1 MTQIAPL
8 GWYRAFDANG
18 NPLAGGKLYTYEA
31 GTSTP
36 KATYTTAAGNIANSN
51 PVILDADGYADVWLE
66 TGGYKFVLTDSN
78 DVLQREKD
86 NITGGG
92 SVGFA
97 SQVVSRSSSFS
108 LGINDQNV
116 VNVCTE
122 PLTVSLL
129 PAATAGNGFVG
140 IVVNLS
146 SGNVTIDP
154 DGSETINNAST
165 LVIGTNGNTTLTC
178 DGSEWYTLGLDSG
191 STLLQDSLW
200 VGKVDETATLTAP
213 ARWLFARGQAIS
225 RTTYSALF
233 EAIGTTYG
241 AGDGST
247 TFNVPDI
254 GGRVVAGSE
263 ASSTR
268 LTSGVSGIDGAT
280 LGAAGGSEAMQE
292 HTHGVTDPG
301 HTHAITGATNTGL
314 DAVSVGPTVTQKQNA
329 LFDGQKL
336 GIVSATTGITIQNTG
351 TGTSQNVQPTIVLHK
366 IIYAGV

>member
-8 GWYRAFDANG
+8 GRYRAFDANG

-36 KATYTTAAGNIANSN
+36 KATYTDNTTNTANTN
-51 PVILDADGYADVWLE
+51 PVVLDADGYADVWLDV
-66 TGGYKFVLTDSN
+66 GGYKFELTN
-78 DVLQREKD
+78 AAGAVQWTKD

-108 LGINDQNV
+108 LGVNDQNV
-116 VNVCTE
+116 VNVCTA

-178 DGSEWYTLGLDSG
+178 DGSEWYTLGLNSG

-241 AGDGST
+241 AGDGTT

-263 ASSTR
+263 ATATR

-292 HTHGVTDPG
+292 HTHGVTDPA
-301 HTHAITGATNTGL
+301 HTHTVPARTPVNMVGGSFNVGSDNGPLTPTTFNTG
-314 DAVSVGPTVTQKQNA
+314 S
-329 LFDGQKL
+329 
-336 GIVSATTGITIQNTG
+336 STTGITIQNTG